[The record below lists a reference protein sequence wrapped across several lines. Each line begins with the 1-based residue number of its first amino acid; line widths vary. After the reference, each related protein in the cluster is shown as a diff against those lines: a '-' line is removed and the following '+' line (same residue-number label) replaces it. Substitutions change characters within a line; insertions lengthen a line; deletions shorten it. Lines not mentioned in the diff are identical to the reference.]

1 MIKKAIYV
9 LAMLASV
16 SAHAEFRT
24 GNKLLEQMNGT
35 PMEKMLS
42 LGYVMGVSDTLQ
54 GATVCPPETLTAG
67 QASDMVK
74 KYLEDNPSV
83 RHLAG
88 DAIVNRVLSSVWPC
102 AKRGGGV

>member
-1 MIKKAIYV
+1 MKKAIFG
-9 LAMLASV
+9 LAILASV

-24 GNKLLEQMNGT
+24 GNKLLAQMNGT
-35 PMEKMLS
+35 HGEQMLS
-42 LGYVMGVSDTLQ
+42 LGYVMGVADALSGVT
-54 GATVCPPETLTAG
+54 TCPPETLAAG

>member
-1 MIKKAIYV
+1 MKKAIFALV
-9 LAMLASV
+9 MLASV

-24 GNKLLEQMNGT
+24 GNELHSQLNGT
-35 PMEKMLS
+35 HGQQMLS
-42 LGYVMGVSDTLQ
+42 LGYVMGVADALRSVTI
-54 GATVCPPETLTAG
+54 CPPETLTAG

-74 KYLEDNPSV
+74 KYLEDNPAV

-102 AKRGGGV
+102 ARRGNGV